1 VVAFTDKNQRRSF
14 KHSYNIYNKGP
25 SPLFTGKINYV
36 IPAVSTS
43 GAVLVPVNTYEVTYT
58 IQLAIRF
65 SKDFELSH

>member
-1 VVAFTDKNQRRSF
+1 MVASTDKNQRRSF

-43 GAVLVPVNTYEVTYT
+43 GAVLVPVNTYEVRNAM
-58 IQLAIRF
+58 QLT
-65 SKDFELSH
+65 